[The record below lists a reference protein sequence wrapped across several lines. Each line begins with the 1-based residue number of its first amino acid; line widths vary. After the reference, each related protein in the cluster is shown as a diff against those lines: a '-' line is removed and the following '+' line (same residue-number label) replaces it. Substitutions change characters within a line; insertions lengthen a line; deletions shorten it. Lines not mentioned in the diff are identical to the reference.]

1 MPETEDPVTTFVRL
15 LRYNVGVLKDD
26 GSLADICVSQQW
38 YDRELLKNYDVQVT
52 VGLDRSDDQKIGFSG
67 AMRRRTVSFRVNV
80 WAVDKPEQEVA
91 GRKMRDKTRT
101 EVNRVV
107 RAKRAK
113 PNETL
118 YSFYGVGPG
127 VGSHKAFHAGSASE
141 LPPDSVSWSELTSED
156 YEELWTSDD
165 NRYSKSASVNL
176 QYALMLFKFKIDP
189 ERSVVK
195 SVALMCEGFGTAP
208 TGNGVTVKVWNHAAS
223 EWQLAQVGMSGGDEL
238 ITVTLSSSI
247 TDFIDTDG
255 YVYLLSRTTNPSDG
269 VTPAV
274 LFCDYAECLVV
285 VEGITYVDVVSFRDE
300 DQVNVKPFVWRT
312 EFSVKSWLFE
322 NVIAV

>member
-1 MPETEDPVTTFVRL
+1 
-15 LRYNVGVLKDD
+15 
-26 GSLADICVSQQW
+26 
-38 YDRELLKNYDVQVT
+38 
-52 VGLDRSDDQKIGFSG
+52 
-67 AMRRRTVSFRVNV
+67 
-80 WAVDKPEQEVA
+80 
-91 GRKMRDKTRT
+91 MRDKTRD

-107 RAKRAK
+107 REKRAK

-118 YSFYGVGPG
+118 YSFYGVGPS

-141 LPPDSVSWSELTSED
+141 LPPDSVSWSELTSAG
-156 YEELWTSDD
+156 YEKLWTSDD
-165 NRYSKSASVNL
+165 NRYSNSASVNL

-195 SVALMCEGFGTAP
+195 SVALLFEGFGTAP

-223 EWQLAQVGMSGGDEL
+223 EWQLVQTGMGDEDES
-238 ITVTLSSSI
+238 ITITLSSSI
-247 TDFIDTDG
+247 ADFVDANG

-274 LFCDYAECLVV
+274 LFCDYVECLVV